1 MYLCNNKTTKV
12 QEKNE
17 KQPGLGP
24 TTSLLSTAKVRLSFV
39 FTTKK
44 FNDMKKNRIS
54 DILGVISVL
63 CVFAG
68 CVEGPDGGL
77 TLWTII
83 CLAMAFCFGWL
94 SKKTEEAK

>member
-1 MYLCNNKTTKV
+1 LQKQVSNKPNKDKRKAAGPEPNHLSQFDGKGTAVFQK
-12 QEKNE
+12 
-17 KQPGLGP
+17 KQ
-24 TTSLLSTAKVRLSFV
+24 KI
-39 FTTKK
+39 
-44 FNDMKKNRIS
+44 MKKNRIS

-77 TLWTII
+77 TFWTII
-83 CLAMAFCFGWL
+83 CLAAAFCFGWL